1 MPNGIFQRNTP
12 SQLFGAS
19 IMIWRRIGGTLAG
32 VVVAVLVIMGIEAV
46 GHRVTGAPADPAQAT
61 PAMMAW
67 VLAAWTAGTIIG
79 ALVGV
84 RLARWGGAAW
94 FPAALVVVG
103 VAMTALAIP
112 TPWWLTVGGVVMP
125 LLAAALISRRGHAND
140 HRVAL

>member
-1 MPNGIFQRNTP
+1 
-12 SQLFGAS
+12 
-19 IMIWRRIGGTLAG
+19 MIWRRVGGTLAG
-32 VVVAVLVIMGIEAV
+32 VAVAVLVIMGIEAV
-46 GHRVTGAPADPAQAT
+46 GHRMTGAPADPAQAT

-103 VAMTALAIP
+103 VTMTALAIP
-112 TPWWLTVGGVVMP
+112 TPWWLTIGGFVLP
-125 LLAAALISRRGHAND
+125 LIAAALISRRGLTSD
-140 HRVAL
+140 QRVAL